1 MKKNCI
7 YFITCFCLIM
17 GGCSSKPKGN
27 EIPCKENVLEIIY
40 SVADELGMKV
50 MCDINIIG
58 GGLYHPDE
66 NHEKEK

>member
-1 MKKNCI
+1 
-7 YFITCFCLIM
+7 M

-66 NHEKEK
+66 NHDSILTVLKKKSNP